1 MNDIVN
7 NLELIPIESVSLSES
22 EVGKNINDRFSNI
35 DRNFQSIIDSEYLK
49 GQTGDGIY
57 TKECS
62 FEKGS
67 SVGLGIYKSDQ
78 SQELTSGGLY
88 ELISNR
94 ILTGVEYSNPLSNG
108 RIPEGKIVLI
118 YQNNDGKNILKS
130 SLPYVFIDKV
140 YLESLRVEDKN
151 GLNPNADLSCILY
164 FENNDFVKSST
175 IPKIY
180 YDKDAAT
187 FCWNINGMETGLPA
201 QGPRGIGGKPGTSV
215 YYAKCENKNGNYQ
228 LTSVYEQ
235 GSFKTDISLE
245 NGTVVM
251 AYVPVSNQTDGN
263 KTDIIVGIVNKDAKE
278 DIYIISEYVHLNIPN
293 ISVLMKNND
302 SNSLYVTIP
311 GTDGSTNGFYHKIS
325 SINTNTEYVLKMG
338 VVKENPDNPN
348 DIESK
353 ENDILISEYSNNTF
367 NGNVSIDGVLIAED
381 ENNKVCASSLSAIP
395 AFSKDG
401 NKIKVEV
408 GGKTSVPFEVPYAVK
423 ATELTDEPSIQN
435 TDDNK
440 VTITAGGKTS
450 QPLALHADNSDKLGE
465 KLHNYYTALAPTA
478 ILEAGDNP
486 IMIQNGQMVYVKH
499 KSNNFGDD
507 SKLRIHFD
515 ISNHTGSP
523 AVPTLPNISGEIVD
537 DPTYMTILQC
547 SINIPAEIKISQI
560 KCYNRIQTSEEPV
573 TYELIEAKVYT
584 PAIDSTDWE
593 DTTVQAN
600 DTRRE
605 IIWTG
610 YKYKDS
616 TKDVVDWYQSHIL
629 YKCDP
634 TLE

>member
-7 NLELIPIESVSLSES
+7 NLKLIPIDSVSLLES
-22 EVGKNINDRFSNI
+22 GVGENINERFSNI
-35 DRNFQSIIDSEYLK
+35 DKNFQTIINSEYLK

-57 TKECS
+57 AKECL
-62 FEKGS
+62 FEKDSGA
-67 SVGLGIYKSDQ
+67 GLGIYKSDQ
-78 SQELTSGGLY
+78 SQELTSGELY

-94 ILTGVEYSNPLSNG
+94 ILTGVEYSNPLSNE
-108 RIPEGKIVLI
+108 RIPRGKIVLI
-118 YQNNDGKNILKS
+118 YQNKGDKNILIS

-140 YLESLRVEDKN
+140 YLGSLRVENKP
-151 GLNPNADLSCILY
+151 NPNKDLSCIVY
-164 FENNDFVKSST
+164 FENDNFVKSST

-180 YDKDAAT
+180 YNDDVAA
-187 FCWNINGMETGLPA
+187 FCWDINGVPTQLPA
-201 QGPRGIGGKPGTSV
+201 QGPKGVDGKPGVSV
-215 YYAKCENKNGNYQ
+215 YYAKCEYVNGNYK
-228 LTSVYEQ
+228 LTHIYEQ
-235 GSFKTDISLE
+235 GNFISLEDPNSDTDISLE
-245 NGTVVM
+245 NGTIVM
-251 AYVPVSNQTDGN
+251 AYYEINVVDSNE
-263 KTDIIVGIVNKDAKE
+263 KKVDIIVGVVNKDDE
-278 DIYIISEYVHLNIPN
+278 SGINIIAQPVLLNIPS
-293 ISVLMKNND
+293 ISELMKKND

-311 GTDGSTNGFYHKIS
+311 NTNELYHKIS
-325 SINTNTEYVLKMG
+325 SINIGADYVLKMG
-338 VVKENPDNPN
+338 VVEENPDNFN
-348 DIESK
+348 VIEPI
-353 ENDILISEYSNNTF
+353 ENDVLISEYSRNEF
-367 NGNVSIDGVLIAED
+367 NGKLIADNE
-381 ENNKVCASSLSAIP
+381 ENEVCASRLSTLST
-395 AFSKDG
+395 FSTDG
-401 NKIKVEV
+401 DNIKIEV
-408 GGKTSVPFEVPYAVK
+408 GGKTSVPFKVPYAVK
-423 ATELTDEPSIQN
+423 ATELTDTPTIQN

-486 IMIQNGQMVYVKH
+486 IMLQNGQMVYVKH

-523 AVPTLPNISGEIVD
+523 TVPTLPDISGEVMD

-547 SINIPAEIKISQI
+547 SINIPAGIKISQI
-560 KCYNRIQTSEEPV
+560 KCYNRIQSSEEPV

-584 PAIDSTDWE
+584 PAIDSTDWA